1 MSEVAARMS
10 VPDGNEVQLPLAAE
24 GQPAPVLARTPAPT
38 KVKGPRIVRG
48 LPLHQRKLFRNL
60 ARQTPRVQGLT
71 FDHNQIRWISYW
83 KNEQNKQVQ
92 KHFPVSRFG
101 FFGAR
106 KLALEER
113 NRVQGWPLDTDEAAT
128 AIEKLKVDV
137 AAFEGREYGTNP
149 NADESQPHDSDDEA
163 PNTQV
168 VESALMRSMREDDDE
183 GCDRQR
189 TATPAPRKRATRPR
203 NAKRSF
209 HALTQTDRGER
220 GSGGERDALS
230 SLHPSTRQ
238 DRINLEAARGAAE
251 YTEFL
256 ARAFAMA
263 AAQQAEQ
270 TALENQRTLQRHIS
284 QTIEP
289 WTRHFKADELAEA
302 LLSLNSGRSTGPLFL
317 DGGGD
322 RQSSGSSRL
331 VSMASSFEEAEPL
344 GDSSMTGDSTL
355 QEPDAL
361 RDLLN
366 SAVTHPTNTVAEW
379 EAESAN
385 SSVNVD
391 VSRPTRDPR
400 NPRARNI

>member
-1 MSEVAARMS
+1 MSL
-10 VPDGNEVQLPLAAE
+10 PDGGDVQLPLTAE
-24 GQPAPVLARTPAPT
+24 FQPAAVPARSPPPT
-38 KVKGPRIVRG
+38 KVKGCRNVRG

-113 NRVQGWPLDTDEAAT
+113 NRVQGWPLDTDEAAS

-137 AAFEGREYGTNP
+137 AAFQGSQDGSNLNGEESHPHET
-149 NADESQPHDSDDEA
+149 DEEV

-183 GCDRQR
+183 GYDRQR
-189 TATPAPRKRATRPR
+189 TATPAPRKRVTRPR

-209 HALTQTDRGER
+209 HVSTQTDRGER
-220 GSGGERDALS
+220 AACGERDVMS
-230 SLHPSTRQ
+230 NLHPSIRQ
-238 DRINLEAARGAAE
+238 DRINLRAAREAAE
-251 YTEFL
+251 YTDL
-256 ARAFAMA
+256 LTRALTLA
-263 AAQQAEQ
+263 AAQRVEQ
-270 TALENQRTLQRHIS
+270 TALETQRSMQRQIP
-284 QTIEP
+284 QTMEP
-289 WTRHFKADELAEA
+289 WTRQFKADELAEA
-302 LLSLNSGRSTGPLFL
+302 LLSLTPGRSTGSLFL
-317 DGGGD
+317 DGGPD

-344 GDSSMTGDSTL
+344 GDSNMTGDSSL

-366 SAVTHPTNTVAEW
+366 CVVSQPLNAIVDW
-379 EAESAN
+379 EAECAH